1 MENASKALLIAG
13 GVFLALLTISMF
25 VLMINNVKNVDIM
38 QKEQAQIEDIKKW
51 NQEWEVYNK
60 ENMYGAEVLTVLNK
74 SENSKEQ
81 GYNINFDVYK
91 KDNSKGDKDYLQKN
105 KSKIFKCI
113 KVDYVNGYVSN
124 MEFKFYDN
132 EESTI

>member
-91 KDNSKGDKDYLQKN
+91 KDNSKGDKYYLQKN